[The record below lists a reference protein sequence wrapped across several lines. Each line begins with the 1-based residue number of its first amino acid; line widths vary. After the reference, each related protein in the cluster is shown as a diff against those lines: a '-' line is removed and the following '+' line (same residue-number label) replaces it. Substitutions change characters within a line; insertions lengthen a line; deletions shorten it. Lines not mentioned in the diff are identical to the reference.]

1 MMITSSNLIL
11 SMIGMETT
19 LMVLKTQKKNQLKIQ
34 KMLRTSAKVVKV
46 LEMKSKMILIL
57 TQPVLIGNG
66 MILDGVVLAPQIM
79 TMTATMKIFSTL
91 MKK

>member
-1 MMITSSNLIL
+1 
-11 SMIGMETT
+11 
-19 LMVLKTQKKNQLKIQ
+19 MVLKTQKKNQLKIQ
-34 KMLRTSAKVVKV
+34 KMLRTSAKVEKV

-57 TQPVLIGNG
+57 NQPVLIGNG

-91 MKK
+91 MKKKMKTKM

>member
-1 MMITSSNLIL
+1 
-11 SMIGMETT
+11 
-19 LMVLKTQKKNQLKIQ
+19 MVLKTQKKNQLKIQ
-34 KMLRTSAKVVKV
+34 KMLRTSAKVEKV

-57 TQPVLIGNG
+57 TQPALIGNG

>member
-1 MMITSSNLIL
+1 
-11 SMIGMETT
+11 
-19 LMVLKTQKKNQLKIQ
+19 MVLKTQKKNQLKIQ
-34 KMLRTSAKVVKV
+34 MMLRTSAKVEKV

-57 TQPVLIGNG
+57 TQPALIGNG

>member
-46 LEMKSKMILIL
+46 LEMKSRMILIL